1 VKVTSPRE
9 LVARLRSLRGTF
21 GRDAEATK
29 FDAVR
34 QLADAT
40 LRRADDVSRF
50 HDELLFLTAF
60 PDSARIRA
68 LADSTLAAFAERVQH
83 LTAPQRHKLA
93 DGGIAGTVTAH
104 TFMYGVAHWL
114 VKHGE
119 QVTLDWK
126 AMEDAERLDPL
137 LRLTL
142 SPAEEDAFDSG
153 EFSTAEWV
161 ELASGK
167 PRAQV
172 LPWLLSGA
180 PERATTLAHRSWR
193 GLYNDANVPILWELG
208 ASARSA
214 SRNRADVSR
223 PKVRRAFRALPAD
236 VASRILTP
244 LAGIT
249 RLRGQAAADWHD
261 ACVAAIVARA
271 REVLPTIC
279 ANLDEIY
286 VAPLG
291 EGVQLCVLGVAPE
304 ERMALESNYGYVIFS
319 NGVPVGYGGVTTMSA
334 QANTGANVFE
344 SFRHSEA
351 PFLFAETLRAFRTL
365 FGVTRFVV
373 NPYQI
378 GADNDEALATG
389 AYWFYHRLGFRPVRA
404 GVAALANKEYARIRK
419 NRAHRSSIATLRRL
433 ASCDLVLELA
443 DSAGT
448 VLFDEQW
455 LVTMGRAVVEH
466 LASHPAGA
474 RQAHVEALSRTLC
487 ERLTGARRPLRADER
502 AGAAYLV
509 PVIALLQDE
518 VSAWPSDDRAALWE
532 LVRLK
537 GQRRER
543 EFALAS
549 RAHVRWWQ
557 ALARFCAS
565 T

>member
-1 VKVTSPRE
+1 MTSSPTSSE
-9 LVARLRSLRGTF
+9 LLAGVRALRGTF
-21 GRDAEATK
+21 GRHAEATK
-29 FDAVR
+29 FDALR
-34 QLADAT
+34 RLADAS

-50 HDELLFLTAF
+50 HDELLFLAAF
-60 PDSARIRA
+60 PDSARIHA
-68 LADSTLAAFAERVQH
+68 LADSTLAAFAERVQR
-83 LTAPQRHKLA
+83 LTAPQRRKLT
-93 DGGIAGTVTAH
+93 DSGIAGAVTAH
-104 TFMYGVAHWL
+104 TFMYGVARWL

-119 QVTLDWK
+119 KVTIDWR

-137 LRLTL
+137 LRMTL

-153 EFSTAEWV
+153 GFSTAEWV

-167 PRAQV
+167 PRAHA
-172 LPWLLSGA
+172 LPWLLRGA
-180 PERATTLAHRSWR
+180 PERATTVADRNWR
-193 GLYNDANVPILWELG
+193 GLYNDAGVPISWDLG
-208 ASARSA
+208 ASVRSL
-214 SRNRADVSR
+214 SRNRAVVSR
-223 PKVRRAFRALPAD
+223 SKVRRAFRALPAD
-236 VASRILTP
+236 V
-244 LAGIT
+244 AGIT

-271 REVLPTIC
+271 REVSPTIY

-286 VAPLG
+286 LAPLG

-304 ERMALESNYGYVIFS
+304 ERMALESNYGYVMFS

-389 AYWFYHRLGFRPVRA
+389 AYWFYHRLGFRPAKA
-404 GVAALANKEYARIRK
+404 GVAALANKEYARIKK

-433 ASCDLVLELA
+433 ASCDLVLELP

-448 VLFDEQW
+448 ALFDERW
-455 LVTMGRAVVEH
+455 LVTVGGAVAEQ
-466 LASHPAGA
+466 LASQAASA
-474 RQAHVEALSRTLC
+474 RQAHVETLARELC

-509 PVIALLQDE
+509 PVIALFQDE
-518 VSAWPSDDRAALWE
+518 VSAWPPDDRAALWE

-549 RAHVRWWQ
+549 RAHTRWWR
-557 ALARFCAS
+557 ALTDYCRRRQ
-565 T
+565 